1 MMYKKDFVEK
11 QFYGQDI
18 PHVMVA
24 DGKKRKNKILYE
36 IVLED
41 LKLVEDRIMEYG
53 TVFINRYERLIKMKG
68 MP

>member
-1 MMYKKDFVEK
+1 
-11 QFYGQDI
+11 
-18 PHVMVA
+18 MVA